1 MKQWQKILAV
11 LVASAGLGLLVTASP
26 LASAADAAKP
36 AMAKK
41 ADAKDLI
48 LKGDAKCTTCH
59 DEADE
64 PKLLS
69 IAVTRHGVKGDS
81 RTPTCVK
88 CHGESDAHT
97 NHKGSDKP
105 PAVDRSFRKN
115 SQTSAADRSGTCLTC
130 HEKDRNRTHWTG
142 SQHDTQDVTCNSCH
156 NVHAKK
162 DKVMNK
168 VTQAEVCYTCHK
180 NERAQ
185 SRKVSTHPIEAGKV
199 TCSGCHNLHGS
210 AGPKLVKKN
219 TINETCN
226 TCHAEKRGP
235 YLFEHQPAT
244 EDCGACHTPHGS
256 NIAPL
261 LKSRAP
267 SLCDECHDGPHA
279 SSGTWGPNVA
289 GKQAGPAVVP
299 SSSYTGRACMNCH
312 VQIHGTN
319 SPAGG
324 YLLR

>member
-1 MKQWQKILAV
+1 MRFVKKVLSVMLVMGTLA
-11 LVASAGLGLLVTASP
+11 ATASVQ
-26 LASAADAAKP
+26 AAAETPKP
-36 AMAKK
+36 TMAKK
-41 ADAKDLI
+41 EAAKDLI

-69 IAVTRHGVKGDS
+69 IAATRHGVKGDS

-115 SQTSAADRSGTCLTC
+115 SLTSAADRSDTCLTC

-142 SQHDTQDVTCNSCH
+142 SQHDTQDVACNSCH

-185 SRKVSTHPIEAGKV
+185 TRKVSTHPIEAGKV

-219 TINETCN
+219 TVNETCN

-244 EDCGACHTPHGS
+244 EDCGVCHTPHGS

-279 SSGTWGPNVA
+279 SAGTWGPNVA
-289 GKQAGPAVVP
+289 GKQAGLTGAP

-312 VQIHGTN
+312 VQIHGSN